1 MPKSILMSYWGS
13 KCSKVSKCFYF
24 VFLVGKKKHMFS
36 LSGHLAFCSSYL
48 LLKIHSIFPQK
59 GHRLPFLLI
68 WTSNLCIIS
77 YTDVSCTWIF
87 GLIFFLLFSLD
98 FISVSIMLSILQSF
112 FFFWPGDFAAEVH
125 VCMTSPNWL
134 LSDLRSCH
142 PGSTIHN
149 FLGCWIHCFISL
161 MLSLFLTFLPTLCC

>member
-112 FFFWPGDFAAEVH
+112 FFLAW
-125 VCMTSPNWL
+125 
-134 LSDLRSCH
+134 R
-142 PGSTIHN
+142 
-149 FLGCWIHCFISL
+149 
-161 MLSLFLTFLPTLCC
+161 LCCWSPCLYDQSKLVTFRFT